1 MANGNFSGSGVAG
14 IPLDPL
20 DAGVEAL
27 RPGVGDP
34 EQNHVQHT
42 PQMPADG
49 LGRPCH
55 GWQPA
60 VLRQKIEV

>member
-27 RPGVGDP
+27 CPNVGDQ
-34 EQNHVQHT
+34 EQDHVQHA

-49 LGRPCH
+49 LGARAMAGSPLCC
-55 GWQPA
+55 A
-60 VLRQKIEV
+60 KR